1 MKVILIRHG
10 EPRYDEVLSR
20 NYRVI
25 RNDLGRLTELGV
37 KQAETVSNDPR
48 LKGASLIVSSP
59 YTRSLQTAAIISR
72 LTNIP
77 LTVENDLHEWIPDYN
92 FTFPDKVDTAYH
104 DFMDNRGIEYPNKKV
119 DWESLDSLYN
129 RTKNSLKPYLNYEKI
144 IVVCHGM
151 VMRALYDF
159 DEHVDYCGIRE
170 IELNKEDF
178 L

>member
-10 EPRYDEVLSR
+10 EPRYDEVLKR

-25 RNDLGRLTELGV
+25 RNDLGRLTALGV
-37 KQAETVSNDPR
+37 KQAETVSLDER
-48 LKGASLIVSSP
+48 LKGATLIVSSP

-92 FTFPDKVDTAYH
+92 FSHPDMVDTAYH
-104 DFMDNRGIEYPNKKV
+104 DFMKHRGVSYPEKKV
-119 DWESLDSLYN
+119 DWESLESLET
-129 RTKNSLKPYLNYEKI
+129 RTKNAIRPYLEHEKI

-151 VMRALYDF
+151 VMRALVDF
-159 DEHVDYCGIRE
+159 DLTC
-170 IELNKEDF
+170 
-178 L
+178 